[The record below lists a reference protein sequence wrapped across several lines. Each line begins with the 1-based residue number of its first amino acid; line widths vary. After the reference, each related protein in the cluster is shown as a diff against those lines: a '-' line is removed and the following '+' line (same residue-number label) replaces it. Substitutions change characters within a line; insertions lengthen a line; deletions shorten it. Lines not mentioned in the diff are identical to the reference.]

1 MKFVINIEPVPQARH
16 RSTIRNGRIHTYEDN
31 EMKFYKRNIA
41 YLVKPQTDTCWANCA
56 LKLTATFYITPPKYI
71 SKVKKNQKALED
83 ETMSVFVKPDLDN
96 YEKALMDAINGICY
110 KDDGQVAKKNAE
122 KFYSYRPRIEFELE
136 QII

>member
-1 MKFVINIEPVPQARH
+1 MCVEINSDILYN
-16 RSTIRNGRIHTYEDN
+16 T
-31 EMKFYKRNIA
+31 
-41 YLVKPQTDTCWANCA
+41 
-56 LKLTATFYITPPKYI
+56 PKYI

-83 ETMSVFVKPDLDN
+83 ETMPVFVKPDLDN

-136 QII
+136 KII